1 MSTIIIIVDWLS
13 WSKQAN
19 VSQASKARDWG
30 DVWRSSLLLWSSNSR
45 RTGHRV
51 VIIIIVYT
59 TSSWLCHGR
68 CCHDVLKMTLKRDT
82 WQVLLHGVVA
92 LTLYWVIQYRW
103 QVTTLRLKSA
113 LFLQHLFMINFWA
126 FLWPCL
132 TQDKKG
138 FPFAWRGSEPG
149 DREKQW
155 NLHPVLMITGSLILW
170 LWLQAQCECH
180 YHVCYAHNLAVN
192 GQVNTVFVISKKSSK
207 DLNPY

>member
-1 MSTIIIIVDWLS
+1 MIILSLSSSSSHLTTTSPWALLS
-13 WSKQAN
+13 WCAQDDFK
-19 VSQASKARDWG
+19 
-30 DVWRSSLLLWSSNSR
+30 
-45 RTGHRV
+45 
-51 VIIIIVYT
+51 
-59 TSSWLCHGR
+59 
-68 CCHDVLKMTLKRDT
+68 T

-113 LFLQHLFMINFWA
+113 LFLQHLSLIYFWA
-126 FLWPCL
+126 FIWPCL

-192 GQVNTVFVISKKSSK
+192 GQVNTVFVISKKSSE